1 MPVGLP
7 DQARK
12 VDSSIEK
19 SKARLVLFY
28 TAVCLA
34 LDSED
39 PFRTG
44 VVARHLLTGGK
55 ANKFS
60 SRLGTSCALR
70 LGNRILRFQ
79 RCISERQVREQDG
92 EIYMQS
98 PPRCEGQGP
107 DEPEVK

>member
-44 VVARHLLTGGK
+44 VVARHLLTGLTGGK

-79 RCISERQVREQDG
+79 RCISERRVREQDG
-92 EIYMQS
+92 EIYM
-98 PPRCEGQGP
+98 
-107 DEPEVK
+107 

>member
-1 MPVGLP
+1 
-7 DQARK
+7 
-12 VDSSIEK
+12 
-19 SKARLVLFY
+19 VLFY

-55 ANKFS
+55 ANKVS
-60 SRLGTSCALR
+60 SHLDTSCASR

-79 RCISERQVREQDG
+79 RCISERRVREQDG
-92 EIYMQS
+92 ETYHICS
-98 PPRCEGQGP
+98 HHPDAKARGP
-107 DEPEVK
+107 MSLR